1 MAGTIPKHHVQI
13 ASNLYVNTSCLNE
26 DENAPH
32 GNVLSDCD
40 ERFCSSDADEQLLF
54 RLPFKAAVK
63 LSALKIQCPN
73 IDSAPTSVKLF
84 INTTEMGFDDAEDK
98 KPTEVITL
106 DPEACVGSGATI
118 PLTFVRYQFV
128 DNISVFIPENNG
140 DDITSIS
147 YLGFL
152 GEPVTS
158 MDMSEFKAQGWC
170 R

>member
-1 MAGTIPKHHVQI
+1 M
-13 ASNLYVNTSCLNE
+13 N
-26 DENAPH
+26 
-32 GNVLSDCD
+32 DCD
-40 ERFCSSDADEQLLF
+40 DRFCSSDADEQLLF

-73 IDSAPTSVKLF
+73 AESAPTSVKLF
-84 INTTEMGFDDAEDK
+84 INTTEMGFDDAEEK
-98 KPTEVITL
+98 KATEMIEL
-106 DPEACVGSGATI
+106 DPQALVSGAVI

-152 GEPVTS
+152 GEPVAS
-158 MDMSEFKAQGWC
+158 MDMSDFKAQG
-170 R
+170 

>member
-73 IDSAPTSVKLF
+73 IESAPTCVKLF

-98 KPTEVITL
+98 KPTELQELIL
-106 DPEACVGSGATI
+106 QAGKEAVMLTDGVYLAQPRGTETI
-118 PLTFVRYQFV
+118 HWTTKYETWMTCWM
-128 DNISVFIPENNG
+128 ISRKREKN
-140 DDITSIS
+140 
-147 YLGFL
+147 
-152 GEPVTS
+152 
-158 MDMSEFKAQGWC
+158 
-170 R
+170 

>member
-1 MAGTIPKHHVQI
+1 MAGVIPKHHVQI

-26 DENAPH
+26 DDNAPH
-32 GNVLSDCD
+32 VNVLNDCD
-40 ERFCSSDADEQLLF
+40 DRFCSSDADEQLLF

-73 IDSAPTSVKLF
+73 AESAPTSVKLF
-84 INTTEMGFDDAEDK
+84 INTTELGFDDAEEK
-98 KPTEVITL
+98 KATEMIEL
-106 DPEACVGSGATI
+106 DPQALVSGAVI

-152 GEPVTS
+152 GEPVAS
-158 MDMSEFKAQGWC
+158 MDMSDFKAQG
-170 R
+170 